1 MIKKISITPGSWTEK
16 SAQLR
21 QIFIKII
28 HKNKS
33 LTFAVRDF
41 CFD

>member
-1 MIKKISITPGSWTEK
+1 MIKKISITQGSWLQK

-21 QIFIKII
+21 HMIIKII

-33 LTFAVRDF
+33 LTAKVRDF

>member
-1 MIKKISITPGSWTEK
+1 MIKKISITPGSWPEK
-16 SAQLR
+16 SVQLR
-21 QIFIKII
+21 HMLIKII